1 MGFNYWALSVHNVQ
15 CNNMVHRNMTRS
27 GSRETNSCLSA
38 CDRWLQV
45 CTVQSR
51 QNHSLSLD
59 RARAWACWVTLGAQQ
74 AGPCHKDPE
83 RGGSFLTAC
92 RSLIYPTDWTG
103 YLVLRLPWSL
113 ISKETTCQLKR
124 HGSIPGPGRS
134 LGEGH
139 SNSLWYSS
147 LENPMDR
154 GAWWA
159 TYSSWGPQRVIT

>member
-1 MGFNYWALSVHNVQ
+1 MFSAIIWYIETCQEAAAEKQIVAYLLVTGD
-15 CNNMVHRNMTRS
+15 RRS
-27 GSRETNSCLSA
+27 A
-38 CDRWLQV
+38 
-45 CTVQSR
+45 QSR
-51 QNHSLSLD
+51 
-59 RARAWACWVTLGAQQ
+59 AGKTAPWAWACWVTLGAQQ
-74 AGPCHKDPE
+74 AGPRHKDPE

-92 RSLIYPTDWTG
+92 RSLIYPAYWTG

-113 ISKETTCQLKR
+113 ISKECTCQFKR